1 MPTLAAPAKLNLYL
15 HIIGKRADGYHLLD
29 SLVAFTDISDSL
41 TLTPA
46 QSLTFTADGPY
57 AKDLGDDPSSNLVVR
72 AAQELAAACGR
83 KADIAF
89 HLTKNLPVASGIGG
103 GSADAAACLKGLAGL
118 WDIDPTGETV
128 RRVAGRLGADIPA
141 CVEGKA
147 GFLGGI
153 GTEIDPAPLL
163 PSTGILL
170 VNPGIGLPTP
180 AVYRARTG
188 DFSPPMR
195 FDTAPADARDL
206 AGLLSLRGNDLT
218 AAAISIVP
226 EIEVVIATLAA
237 APRCLLARM
246 SGSGAT
252 CFGMFDDAETA
263 GEAAAVIAH
272 EHPDWWCASGKLLN
286 RS

>member
-15 HIIGKRADGYHLLD
+15 HITGKRADGYHLLD
-29 SLVAFTDISDSL
+29 SLVAFTDIGDSL
-41 TLTPA
+41 TLAPA
-46 QSLTFTADGPY
+46 QSFSFTADGPY

-72 AAQELAAACGR
+72 AARELAAASGR

-118 WDIDPTGETV
+118 WGIDPAGETL
-128 RRVAGRLGADIPA
+128 RRVAEKLGADIPA

-147 GFLGGI
+147 GFMGGI

-163 PSTGILL
+163 PPAGILL
-170 VNPGIGLPTP
+170 VNPGVGLPTP
-180 AVYRARTG
+180 AVYRARAG
-188 DFSPPMR
+188 DFSSPMR
-195 FDTAPADARDL
+195 FDRAPADARDL
-206 AGLLSLRGNDLT
+206 AGFLSVRGNDLT

-226 EIEVVIATLAA
+226 EIEIVLATLAA
-237 APRCLLARM
+237 ASGCLLARM

-252 CFGMFDDAETA
+252 CFGIFDDAETA
-263 GEAAAVIAH
+263 EVASAIIAKDY
-272 EHPDWWCASGKLLN
+272 PGWWCASGRLVN
-286 RS
+286 ES